1 MTAAF
6 VGSFA
11 GVFGLAIG
19 SFLNVVAYRVPNGL
33 SVVKPASACPGCGAE
48 IQRRDNVPV
57 LSWLLLRG
65 RCRNCSMS
73 ISVRYPI
80 VEAITGL
87 AFVLVA
93 LLFAPAIASAQGG
106 LELAASLVTLVA
118 FLYLAAI
125 SVVLAVIDL
134 DVHRLPDRIVL
145 PAYLVSGILL
155 TTAALLSGDPARLA
169 VAAIG
174 GGAMLVFYGLLFI
187 VYPAGMGLGD
197 VKLAGV
203 LGLFLGFLGWP
214 QLAVGAAAAFVLGG
228 VFAIVLLATGRARRG
243 TGIPFGPWMIVGAW
257 IGIVAGEQIAA
268 GYLELVGLG

>member
-33 SVVKPASACPGCGAE
+33 SVVKPASACPGCGTE

-93 LLFAPAIASAQGG
+93 LFFAPAIASAEGG
-106 LELAASLVTLVA
+106 LDLAAALVTLVA

-145 PAYLVSGILL
+145 PAYLVGAVLL
-155 TTAALLSGDPARLA
+155 TAAALLSGDPARLI

-268 GYLELVGLG
+268 GYLNLVGLG